1 MAARSAALKLDW
13 VKVTSSLNLRGQT
26 VASLQAFKKRNE
38 DARRKVQQLSEL
50 PTAVDFAHYRSVLK
64 NQAVV
69 DEIEKRFT
77 AHKPAAYDV
86 SRQLKA
92 IEAFEVEAVKNAEA
106 TKEKVGLELKD
117 LEKTL
122 SNIETARPFEDI
134 TVDDFNKAVPEVEK
148 KTAELV
154 AKGRWSVPGY
164 KVRFESTWPLFLDIV
179 NAPFRRSSAISLCCK
194 RCDCYP
200 IPFVYC
206 SMAQAPHILSMDH
219 FSRLVLS
226 SPPPLDAAWLQYE
239 DDANLKA
246 PKKVYASPVE
256 RQPVY
261 AEECRQLH
269 AKLMAQGAPF
279 HRLSEDITTTH
290 ITTPSSLDNYE
301 IPILQFK
308 HTRVADPK
316 VVVIY
321 YHGGGLYVGEADSE
335 ELSCR
340 RIVKDVENSTVY
352 SVGYR
357 LMPKH
362 PASTCISDGVDAI
375 RAIIKLVPSDV
386 KLVVVGSSSGGVL
399 ATSVQQLVLERPFT
413 GTVLRCPVTSDGG
426 SNIEHVP
433 ERLRPAYTSAT
444 ECFANVLLGV
454 FRREEVRDG
463 LERMPLEASVHE
475 LRGLGRT
482 WVQVCA
488 NDTLYSDGV
497 CYAIALKEAGVEVEV
512 DVVEGWPHTFWLK
525 APALPRAVEAE
536 EAMVKGLKWVLQRG

>member
-1 MAARSAALKLDW
+1 MLYVNQWGADEIRGNGYCAREK
-13 VKVTSSLNLRGQT
+13 GH
-26 VASLQAFKKRNE
+26 
-38 DARRKVQQLSEL
+38 RKILGDRLGPGYPAKWQ
-50 PTAVDFAHYRSVLK
+50 TAVGAKFL
-64 NQAVV
+64 
-69 DEIEKRFT
+69 
-77 AHKPAAYDV
+77 AAK
-86 SRQLKA
+86 S
-92 IEAFEVEAVKNAEA
+92 
-106 TKEKVGLELKD
+106 TKEL
-117 LEKTL
+117 
-122 SNIETARPFEDI
+122 NIY
-134 TVDDFNKAVPEVEK
+134 
-148 KTAELV
+148 
-154 AKGRWSVPGY
+154 G
-164 KVRFESTWPLFLDIV
+164 
-179 NAPFRRSSAISLCCK
+179 
-194 RCDCYP
+194 P
-200 IPFVYC
+200 IILIAC
-206 SMAQAPHILSMDH
+206 AQAPHFFSMNH
-219 FSRLVLS
+219 FSSLVLS
-226 SPPPLDAAWLQYE
+226 SPPPLDAGWLQYE
-239 DDANLKA
+239 DDADLKA

-269 AKLMAQGAPF
+269 AKLMVQGAPF

-290 ITTPSSLDNYE
+290 ITTPSTLDNYE

-308 HTRVADPK
+308 HIRVVDPK

-352 SVGYR
+352 SIGYR

-362 PASTCISDGVDAI
+362 PASTCISDSVDAI
-375 RAIIKLVPSDV
+375 RAIIKLAPSDV

-399 ATSVQQLVLERPFT
+399 ATTVQQLVLERPLT

-463 LERMPLEASVHE
+463 LERMPLEASIHE
-475 LRGLGRT
+475 LRGLSRT
-482 WVQVCA
+482 WVQVCT

-536 EAMVKGLKWVLQRG
+536 EAMVKGLKWVLQRD

>member
-1 MAARSAALKLDW
+1 
-13 VKVTSSLNLRGQT
+13 
-26 VASLQAFKKRNE
+26 
-38 DARRKVQQLSEL
+38 
-50 PTAVDFAHYRSVLK
+50 
-64 NQAVV
+64 
-69 DEIEKRFT
+69 
-77 AHKPAAYDV
+77 
-86 SRQLKA
+86 
-92 IEAFEVEAVKNAEA
+92 
-106 TKEKVGLELKD
+106 
-117 LEKTL
+117 
-122 SNIETARPFEDI
+122 
-134 TVDDFNKAVPEVEK
+134 
-148 KTAELV
+148 
-154 AKGRWSVPGY
+154 
-164 KVRFESTWPLFLDIV
+164 
-179 NAPFRRSSAISLCCK
+179 
-194 RCDCYP
+194 
-200 IPFVYC
+200 
-206 SMAQAPHILSMDH
+206 MDH
-219 FSRLVLS
+219 FSCLVLS

-290 ITTPSSLDNYE
+290 STTPSSLDNYE

-316 VVVIY
+316 VIVIY

-399 ATSVQQLVLERPFT
+399 ATSVQQLVLERPLT